1 MIDVET
7 LKDEGLVRF
16 INTRWKK
23 TESLWSE
30 IGKLHDDNK
39 KQWQNQPDYIKNIP
53 RKKSKARDNRIFI
66 AIESVITNLTGRP
79 SKPNAVAGNDTEEA
93 KTIANNLQDYVLER
107 YRKLQMK
114 KTMRK
119 GLRYLFFSRLI
130 VLKAFWDADM
140 DNFNEKAVNPKNIR
154 FYPITATCRE
164 EVEVWMEQID
174 TSLSKMIA
182 RFPDKEEELIKD
194 STFATLEEIQIN
206 DPPASYK
213 EVWINDDWVVYMY
226 KNKILKKELN
236 PYWDWEGLHM
246 TGKERAKVGEKPG
259 KKKRAFMTKIRGFQ
273 DYRNKRVKAKEEGKK
288 GAGDVEYES
297 YMSNHFDSPRAPYM
311 IGTILEEEDK
321 PIGETSLIEQAI
333 PLQEEIDKRKRQF
346 SDNADMMNGI
356 FKVDTGLVT
365 GLSKAEAK
373 RAHAD
378 PRGIWYGKGVK
389 EGVTREVGKELP
401 QFLRVDMIHSI
412 AEVDNIFGTQPTFRG
427 EKGTQETATGR
438 AILREASAQRLNEL
452 IDLTDYLHEESYN
465 WWLQFIKT
473 RFTEKHLAKI
483 MGKEKATE
491 TIDLMQDDFDEG
503 TEIRVIPGQVLPEDR
518 VYISDRA
525 IEAAKVNMIDPL
537 SFFESQGWEDPMKQ
551 AKRLMMFSAQ
561 PFSIVDMSDEDI
573 AKVVKAAQM
582 FATPPP
588 EGGGGAPPP
597 EGGGVPEEK
606 AKQVAAIRKEA
617 QDLINSPEFKNMPP
631 EEQRSVQ
638 EEIKKRLEAVMASA

>member
-1 MIDVET
+1 MIKVNT
-7 LKDEGLVRF
+7 LKDEQLVRL
-16 INTRWKK
+16 INDRWKK
-23 TESLWSE
+23 TEELWSGIE
-30 IGKLHDDNK
+30 KRQEENK
-39 KQWQNQPDYIKNIP
+39 KQWQNQPDYVKNIP
-53 RKKSKARDNRIFI
+53 SKKSKARDNRIFI

-79 SKPNAVAGNDTEEA
+79 SKPNAVAGNDSDEA
-93 KTIANNLQDYVLER
+93 QLIAGNLQDYVLER

-154 FYPITATCRE
+154 FYPVTATCRE
-164 EVEVWMEQID
+164 EVEVWMEKID
-174 TSLSKMIA
+174 TTLSKMIS

-194 STFATLEEIQIN
+194 STYADLEEIQIN
-206 DPPASYK
+206 DPPATYY
-213 EVWINDDWVVYMY
+213 EVWIDNDWVVYKY

-236 PYWDWEGLHM
+236 PYWDWEGIHM
-246 TGKERAKVGEKPG
+246 TGKEKENVNKKPG
-259 KKKRAFMTKIRGFQ
+259 KTKRAFMNKVRGFQ
-273 DYRNKRVKAKEEGKK
+273 DYRQKRVKAKEEGKK
-288 GAGDVEYES
+288 GAEEVEYES

-311 IGTILEEEDK
+311 FGTILEEEDK

-356 FKVDTGLVT
+356 FKVDTNIVT

-389 EGVTREVGKELP
+389 EGVTREGGKELP
-401 QFLRVDMIHSI
+401 QFLRVDMVHSI
-412 AEVDNIFGTQPTFRG
+412 SEVDNIFGTQPTFRG

-438 AILREASAQRLNEL
+438 AILREQSYQRLNEL
-452 IDLTDYLHEESYN
+452 IDLMDYLHEESYN

-503 TEIRVIPGQVLPEDR
+503 TEIRVIPGQILPEDR
-518 VYISDRA
+518 VYIADRA
-525 IEAAKVNMIDPL
+525 AEAAKAQMIDPL
-537 SFFESQGWEDPMKQ
+537 SFFEAQGWENPMKQ
-551 AKRLMMFSAQ
+551 AKRFLMFQ
-561 PFSIVDMSDEDI
+561 TNPFSIVEMSDEDI
-573 AKVVKAAQM
+573 ASIIKANEMLASLSPQGGSGGE
-582 FATPPP
+582 PGG
-588 EGGGGAPPP
+588 EGI
-597 EGGGVPEEK
+597 PEEK
-606 AKQVAAIRKEA
+606 AKQVSEIRQQA
-617 QDLINSPEFKNMPP
+617 QELINSPEFKNMSP
-631 EEQRSVQ
+631 EEQRSAQMKV
-638 EEIKKRLEAVMASA
+638 KKRLEAVMASA